1 MNSEIE
7 NSLNLRPM
15 TIDEDKKEIVIH
27 KPVSNNQDEADF
39 ALARDNLKDLIDLS
53 REALEELYA
62 NAKQST
68 APRDYEVLNQ
78 MLKTASELN
87 ETLMSIPE
95 KRNKALNIKPDVP
108 TTQTNTLI
116 VGTTA
121 EISKMIEDK
130 IKGIDNDKI

>member
-15 TIDEDKKEIVIH
+15 TIEEDKKEIVIH
-27 KPVSNNQDEADF
+27 NPVSNNQDEADF

-53 REALEELYA
+53 REALEELYS

-95 KRNKALNIKPDVP
+95 KRNKALNIKPEAP
-108 TTQTNTLI
+108 TNQTNTLI

-130 IKGIDNDKI
+130 IKGN